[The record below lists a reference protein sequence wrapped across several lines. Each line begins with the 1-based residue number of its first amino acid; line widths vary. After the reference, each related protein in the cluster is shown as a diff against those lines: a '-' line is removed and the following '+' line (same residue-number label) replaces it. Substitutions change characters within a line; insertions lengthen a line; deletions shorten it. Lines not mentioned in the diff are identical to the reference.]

1 MIKLSYVTNGKIIIE
16 LEGFTFGFHEIDPSD
31 NVKRYLVEG
40 NRLEL
45 EVTDMKWFSEWGVI
59 ELVPCKD
66 AHVSTPLNN
75 RRRSIKVTC
84 DATSWGCYA
93 TAQIVLERNGQVVF
107 NDNFQSSLKGPI
119 GDSKRTKEYPVIDYS
134 IRKRVIDLIKKAS

>member
-1 MIKLSYVTNGKIIIE
+1 MIKLSYVTNGKITIE
-16 LEGFTFGFHEIDPSD
+16 VEGFTFGFHEIDPSD
-31 NVKRYLVEG
+31 NVKRYFVES
-40 NRLEL
+40 NKLEL

-59 ELVPCKD
+59 ELVACKD
-66 AHVSTPLNN
+66 SH
-75 RRRSIKVTC
+75 RRSIKVTC
-84 DATSWGCYA
+84 DAT
-93 TAQIVLERNGQVVF
+93 TQIVLERNAQVVF

>member
-1 MIKLSYVTNGKIIIE
+1 MIKLSYVTNGKITIE
-16 LEGFTFGFHEIDPSD
+16 VEGFTFGFHEIDPSD
-31 NVKRYLVEG
+31 NVKRYFVES
-40 NRLEL
+40 NKLEL

-66 AHVSTPLNN
+66 SH
-75 RRRSIKVTC
+75 RRSIKVTC

-93 TAQIVLERNGQVVF
+93 TAQMVLERNGQVVF